1 MPSKGSAGAPKR
13 PTSTSG
19 SASRPTAAKPTSDS
33 TKHDARRSRPDDVL
47 DAGRPQRED
56 TNGHQTQQPTWRH
69 TESNAREPDAT
80 AEFTFTDSGHEDIHG
95 GYRDM
100 YFREEDEEQEPEHS
114 NGYHRAEPSQAEP
127 EQMPA
132 EAQHP
137 QPPDAGIDDENAAI
151 EDIMNDVSDKLEEAW
166 RLPEKQRK
174 KIIKRLL
181 LKWHPD
187 KNIGAEKL
195 ATVIMQHIQ
204 SEIDRLV
211 QVGDVKE
218 TV

>member
-1 MPSKGSAGAPKR
+1 MATIGSAGAPKR

-33 TKHDARRSRPDDVL
+33 TKHDARWSRQDDAF
-47 DAGRPQRED
+47 DTGRPQRED
-56 TNGHQTQQPTWRH
+56 TNGHKTQEPTWRH
-69 TESNAREPDAT
+69 TESQPDAT
-80 AEFTFTDSGHEDIHG
+80 AEFTFTDSGHEEIHG

-100 YFREEDEEQEPEHS
+100 YFREEDEEQEKEHS
-114 NGYHRAEPSQAEP
+114 NGYHHREEPAQAEP
-127 EQMPA
+127 EQMPS

-137 QPPDAGIDDENAAI
+137 QPPDAGIDDEDTTV

-211 QVGDVKE
+211 QVGRV
-218 TV
+218 